1 MKKNIVTMTTTVTT
15 FKDVKS
21 KLEHIQKNQKEV
33 DLYPTLA
40 QLFRQMGF
48 DKVEITHGRN
58 EYGRDLV
65 FRSKDSMG
73 DYEWWAVVV
82 KNKNANQFDF
92 QEGGEIGRQ
101 IRMSFDVPWV
111 DSKGEKFRTNSVLVV
126 VNGSI
131 GQNVKDTIGSS
142 LPAPYA
148 GNVKLW
154 NYQRLEENIDKHI
167 KDLFLSGETG
177 TQEEYEVNLYRNK
190 MAETLASLGHAKQ
203 LFMGFDNIAEID
215 DIFVNVRTAEK
226 RFEAERQRY
235 SDVTLRQVTGEVDD
249 AIAILNSNKHTI
261 ITGIPTAGKTMLLKR
276 IGLKALR
283 NHDNIGV
290 FWFNMRDVE
299 PSTFDIQKSMCEQ
312 FASYTGGASYK
323 DDSFGKIILLFD
335 ALDEVVSDQSKSEI
349 ILKIR
354 AYIDAETKARVII
367 TGRELD
373 IFDDMSLFGDFGKV
387 NLLPFDVGQALSLVS
402 KIIPGDKSKNNKFIS
417 AIRKQQLSSDLIRTP
432 MALTLMAIMYNDN
445 SIDLDELP
453 ANVTE
458 LFSKFSDYYLD
469 KWDATKGLSSQYKY
483 EQVKN
488 IMGFI
493 AYEMQSQYKS
503 QISSKDLKDCLKKIG
518 STHPIDELKDVD
530 AYIQQLKDRDTLLSY
545 DSHNDVF
552 HFAGGAFQE
561 YFTSIYYDDSTE
573 EELLGYAY
581 NDWWQNVI
589 VFYNGRSPKRTVF
602 VKKLMTNPIP
612 PDGKSL
618 YNHMHLL
625 SKCLQ
630 AAHMMPNDVKKA
642 GILNIIDAFEY
653 FYKTIFIPI
662 ENGQTI
668 AYAWNTLDVILQ
680 FRKLFETLFMSR
692 HIEMENFQEVAKE
705 VLDAGFE
712 KYSDVTLY
720 CVSYHMFL
728 HGNLQAFEQFLQLP
742 YNTRW
747 DRIISRDVQMRKLE
761 KELSPKVYNRIK
773 RKQHS
778 NKTYI
783 DQQFKES
790 AILHLLNGTK
800 VIEVK
805 E

>member
-1 MKKNIVTMTTTVTT
+1 MIPAVTT

-21 KLEHIQKNQKEV
+21 KLEYIQKNLKEEV
-33 DLYPTLA
+33 LYPTLV

-48 DKVEITHGRN
+48 EKVEVTHGAQ

-65 FRSKDSMG
+65 FCTKDSLG
-73 DYEWWAVVV
+73 ESEWWAVVV
-82 KNKNANQFDF
+82 KNRNAGQADF
-92 QEGGEIGRQ
+92 LSSGEINRQ
-101 IRMSFDVPWV
+101 IEMSFKMPWIAA
-111 DSKGEKFRTNSVLVV
+111 KGEKYNTTKVLVV
-126 VNGSI
+126 VNGAITHNAKEILAESSKELYWN
-131 GQNVKDTIGSS
+131 NVI
-142 LPAPYA
+142 
-148 GNVKLW
+148 LW
-154 NYQRLEENIDKHI
+154 NYQRLEESIEQNIKE
-167 KDLFLSGETG
+167 LFLSGETG
-177 TQEEYEVNLYRNK
+177 TQDEYEVNLYRSK
-190 MAETLASLGHAKQ
+190 IGEELASLGNAKQ
-203 LFMGFDNIAEID
+203 LFMGFESISEID

-235 SDVTLRQVTGEVDD
+235 SDVTLRQATGEVDD

-290 FWFNMRDVE
+290 FWFSMRDIE
-299 PSTFDIQKSMCEQ
+299 PATFDIQKSICDQ
-312 FASYTGGASYK
+312 FASYTGGAAYK
-323 DDSFGKIILLFD
+323 GDSFAKIILLFD
-335 ALDEVVSDQSKSEI
+335 ALDEVVSDQSKREI

-354 AYIDAETKARVII
+354 EYIDKETKTRVII

-373 IFDDMSLFGDFGKV
+373 IFDDVVLFGDFEKV

-493 AYEMQSQYKS
+493 AYEMQSLYKS
-503 QISSKDLKDCLKKIG
+503 QISSKELKECLVRIG
-518 STHPIDELKDVD
+518 STHSIEELKDVD
-530 AYIQQLKDRDTLLSY
+530 AYIQQLKERDTLLSY

-552 HFAGGAFQE
+552 YFAGGAFQE

-602 VKKLMTNPIP
+602 VKKLMTNPVP
-612 PDGKSL
+612 LDGKSL

-692 HIEMENFQEVAKE
+692 HIEMENFQEVAQK

-747 DRIISRDVQMRKLE
+747 DRIISRDIQMRKLE
-761 KELSPKVYNRIK
+761 KELPPKVYNRIK

-778 NKTYI
+778 NKNYI

-800 VIEVK
+800 LIELK